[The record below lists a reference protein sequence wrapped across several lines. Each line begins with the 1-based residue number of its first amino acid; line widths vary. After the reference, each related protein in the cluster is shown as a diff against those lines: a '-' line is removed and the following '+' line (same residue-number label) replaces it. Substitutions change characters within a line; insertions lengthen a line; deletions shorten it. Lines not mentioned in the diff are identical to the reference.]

1 VCAARSWAS
10 SDPAHISEA
19 VRSECFVEVRYC
31 VGRGA
36 CECFRSDLVIQANV
50 KDCQDLKVRVF

>member
-1 VCAARSWAS
+1 VLLEAGLAVTPTHS
-10 SDPAHISEA
+10 SEA
-19 VRSECFVEVRYC
+19 VRLVCFVEVRKR

-50 KDCQDLKVRVF
+50 NDC

>member
-1 VCAARSWAS
+1 MNQLNRAVCAARSWAS
-10 SDPAHISEA
+10 SHPTHISET
-19 VRSECFVEVRYC
+19 VRSVCFVEVHKR

-50 KDCQDLKVRVF
+50 NGC